1 MRSITARRSYPHAS
15 PTPPTIDAVVDIDPL
30 SIGCLGDGQTA
41 SKLSGR
47 GFFPVSSGP
56 TCGGASWIAA
66 VGEASPRDRVSR
78 PRRTVPG
85 RSTLGYGNSGARRPF
100 LKSLLVIAPRASRDS
115 CGPGRGTTVRQP
127 RSCENGAV
135 ARKPSFRCC
144 AKTQFLS
151 LRDRRGRRGPA
162 STLLYDPERIDDPVD
177 WLRQPLG
184 NVVVG
189 NCSAAY

>member
-1 MRSITARRSYPHAS
+1 MRSITARRSYPLAS

-100 LKSLLVIAPRASRDS
+100 FKSLLVIAPRASRDS
-115 CGPGRGTTVRQP
+115 CGPGAWHNCSSAAQL
-127 RSCENGAV
+127 
-135 ARKPSFRCC
+135 RKWRCC
-144 AKTQFLS
+144 TKTQFLS
-151 LRDRRGRRGPA
+151 LRDRRGKRGPA
-162 STLLYDPERIDDPVD
+162 STLLYDPERIDDPVA

-184 NVVVG
+184 NIVVG